1 MESSIIVRKTTSTA
15 TDIIIAHDGE
25 SLKFHREADANIDA
39 KYRKDI
45 ENSILYKTG
54 GLKIIENRTETLGNI
69 EAPNKEA
76 TIEVDTER
84 EALMLEAKEL
94 GLKIHPKSK
103 NETIKK
109 LIEEKKTQLETEAE
123 SNE

>member
-1 MESSIIVRKTTSTA
+1 MESNIIVKKTTKSI
-15 TDIIIAHDGE
+15 TDIIIAHDGK
-25 SLKFHREADANIDA
+25 SLKFHRGADANIDA

-45 ENSILYKTG
+45 KNSLLYKTG
-54 GLKIIENRTETLGNI
+54 GLKIIEDRTETLGTI
-69 EAPNKEA
+69 EAPKKEA
-76 TIEVDTER
+76 NIEVDAER

-109 LIEEKKTQLETEAE
+109 LIEEEKAELEVEA
-123 SNE
+123 NE